1 MKQVSTFSLVARNA
15 DTGDLGIA
23 VASKFLAV
31 GFVVPWAKAGVGAL
45 ATQSYANPDFGP
57 RGLALMESGAGPE
70 DILAIFARSDLE
82 LSKRQFGYVLADGQ
96 SLSYTGQDCHPWAG
110 GKFGPNYAA
119 QGNLLSGPDVV
130 EALEQT
136 FLTRSDL
143 AFPER
148 LLAALT
154 AADQAGGD
162 KRGRQSAALLV
173 VGEGKGYGG
182 MERWIDL
189 RVDDHPTPL
198 GELQRLLGIHRLL
211 FGAEPSRSLTS
222 AEIAWLQTVL
232 QQQGY
237 PAEASGQWNPAT
249 ETALLALL
257 GTENLEERYSG
268 GPALDETT
276 LAYLKDKFT
285 LSRQPS

>member
-1 MKQVSTFSLVARNA
+1 MKRVSTFSLVARDA

-119 QGNLLSGPDVV
+119 QGNLLSGPEVV
-130 EALEQT
+130 AALEQA

-211 FGAEPSRSLTS
+211 FGAEPSRPLTS
-222 AEIAWLQTVL
+222 AEITWLQTVL

-237 PAEASGQWNPAT
+237 PGEASGQWNPAT